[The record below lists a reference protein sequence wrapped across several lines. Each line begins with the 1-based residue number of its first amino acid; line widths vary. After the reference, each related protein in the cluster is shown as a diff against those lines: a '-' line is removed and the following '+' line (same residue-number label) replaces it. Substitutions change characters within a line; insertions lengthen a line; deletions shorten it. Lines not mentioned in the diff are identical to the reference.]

1 MTQII
6 PRRALIA
13 ALIAGPLAVGTLAGC
28 ATQGMTTDDTTA
40 TPTQKKTYTLP
51 KPIVC
56 FGAILCGS

>member
-28 ATQGMTTDDTTA
+28 ATQGMTT
-40 TPTQKKTYTLP
+40 
-51 KPIVC
+51 
-56 FGAILCGS
+56 